1 MIKLKNL
8 IKNDKGLGDTVSR
21 TIKTIT
27 MGKIKECNGCEIRK
41 EYLNKVVPYNKIKLG
56 ERK

>member
-21 TIKTIT
+21 AIKTVT
-27 MGKIKECNGCEIRK
+27 VGKIKECNGCELRTD
-41 EYLNKVVPYNKIKLG
+41 YLNKVVPYKKVS
-56 ERK
+56 K